1 MSKPRA
7 WSPLLL
13 VVSLLAFAA
22 CAPVNS
28 SRSGFSI
35 RAVSSALGIEFSN
48 VRFGAFDD
56 ISFAYTSETILGSV
70 SGDDQEFVVTLS
82 FANTS
87 NIRADNYELELVAFD
102 AAGNFVNI
110 NRFVADEELLA
121 NAKTEKTLVGNV
133 PIKANAKTFFAFVRS
148 VTLTNQAKRG
158 ADLVKVAANLSE
170 LVGKT
175 VDPNKL

>member
-1 MSKPRA
+1 MNNPRV

-13 VVSLLAFAA
+13 VISLSISLLAA
-22 CAPVNS
+22 CAPANS
-28 SRSGFSI
+28 ARDGFSL
-35 RAVSSALGIEFSN
+35 RAVSSGLSIEFTN

-56 ISFAYTSETILGSV
+56 ISFAYTRNTILGSI
-70 SGDDQEFVVTLS
+70 SGEDQEFVVTLL

-121 NAKTEKTLVGNV
+121 NTKNEKTLVGNV
-133 PIKANAKTFFAFVRS
+133 PIKAKARTFFAFVRS
-148 VTLTNQAKRG
+148 VTLTSQAKRE
-158 ADLVKVAANLSE
+158 ADLAKIAAKIGRAH
-170 LVGKT
+170 V
-175 VDPNKL
+175 